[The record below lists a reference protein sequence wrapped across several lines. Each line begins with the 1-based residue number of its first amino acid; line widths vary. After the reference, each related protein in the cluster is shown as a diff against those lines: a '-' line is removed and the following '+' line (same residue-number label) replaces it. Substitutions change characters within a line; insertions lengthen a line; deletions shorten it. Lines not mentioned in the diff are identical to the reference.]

1 MRFSTVT
8 VASLATLAV
17 ASPVNRRA
25 PQPSNTVSTMPSWVC
40 DYWPSA
46 CSGSSSS
53 SSGGSAATTP
63 AATPVTEEASSYTP
77 KASSTTTSSAAGSSS
92 SSSSS
97 SSSGGNEWVTLH
109 NNYRAKHVD
118 TGNLVW
124 DETLASGAKEHSEK
138 CVFEHSSSGGDYG
151 ENLGMGTGLTAQQTV
166 DMWYD
171 EISDYGSYWG
181 KDDVPMSVMHFT
193 QVVWKTTTKVGCGVA
208 ACSDGNLVTC
218 RYQEAGNM
226 LGTFATNVGVLKSS
240 S

>member
-1 MRFSTVT
+1 
-8 VASLATLAV
+8 
-17 ASPVNRRA
+17 
-25 PQPSNTVSTMPSWVC
+25 
-40 DYWPSA
+40 
-46 CSGSSSS
+46 
-53 SSGGSAATTP
+53 
-63 AATPVTEEASSYTP
+63 
-77 KASSTTTSSAAGSSS
+77 
-92 SSSSS
+92 
-97 SSSGGNEWVTLH
+97 
-109 NNYRAKHVD
+109 
-118 TGNLVW
+118 
-124 DETLASGAKEHSEK
+124 
-138 CVFEHSSSGGDYG
+138 
-151 ENLGMGTGLTAQQTV
+151 MGTGLTAQQTV

>member
-25 PQPSNTVSTMPSWVC
+25 AQPSGTVSTMPSWVC

-46 CSGSSSS
+46 CSGNSSS
-53 SSGGSAATTP
+53 SSGAATTP
-63 AATPVTEEASSYTP
+63 VPTPVTEESS
-77 KASSTTTSSAAGSSS
+77 SSTTSAGNASATSSAAGSSS
-92 SSSSS
+92 GSS
-97 SSSGGNEWVTLH
+97 GNEWVTLH
-109 NNYRAKHVD
+109 NDYRAKHVD
-118 TGNLVW
+118 TGSLVW
-124 DETLASGAKEHSEK
+124 DETLAAGAKEHSEK

-166 DMWYD
+166 DMWYA
-171 EISDYGSYWG
+171 EIDDYGSYWG

-208 ACSDGNLVTC
+208 SCSDGNLVTC

-226 LGTFATNVGVLKSS
+226 LGTFATNVGELKSS